1 MSYIKKIVLVVLL
14 APLLFNALC
23 CISNAAPSGTIGAP
37 SGTVAG
43 NVLVLGGTETVTIA
57 FKNSA
62 GAAIND
68 VASTIQYITLA
79 AANLNPSRATINPLT
94 ATWKIYLPDNTL
106 RASGTVTGA
115 SQSAIYSPYSTTQP
129 VEIYT
134 WAIGPPSDTLPA
146 YTDPSQFNNDLRVLR
161 PGETINLTVTVK
173 CNDVVGDSMFWF
185 FFKAT
190 EAHYSTGNY
199 PTDINSIDNGDRVNL
214 YYSKVPRGGD
224 IQYWLPLHN
233 SYDPYDVDIGTGHNF
248 DQNSWTRGPTTYAFA
263 KANKMVHQK
272 PKEDPTSY
280 SFHICGIKFDDSN
293 RNGVYD
299 ADVEQGIDGITV
311 ILLGPDKEKRQ
322 LRNTTRKSSFIL
334 TRRRIL

>member
-79 AANLNPSRATINPLT
+79 AANLNPSRATIDPLT
-94 ATWKIYLPDNTL
+94 ATWKIYLPNNTL

-129 VEIYT
+129 VKIYT

-146 YTDPSQFNNDLRVLR
+146 
-161 PGETINLTVTVK
+161 
-173 CNDVVGDSMFWF
+173 
-185 FFKAT
+185 
-190 EAHYSTGNY
+190 
-199 PTDINSIDNGDRVNL
+199 
-214 YYSKVPRGGD
+214 
-224 IQYWLPLHN
+224 
-233 SYDPYDVDIGTGHNF
+233 
-248 DQNSWTRGPTTYAFA
+248 
-263 KANKMVHQK
+263 
-272 PKEDPTSY
+272 
-280 SFHICGIKFDDSN
+280 
-293 RNGVYD
+293 
-299 ADVEQGIDGITV
+299 
-311 ILLGPDKEKRQ
+311 
-322 LRNTTRKSSFIL
+322 
-334 TRRRIL
+334 